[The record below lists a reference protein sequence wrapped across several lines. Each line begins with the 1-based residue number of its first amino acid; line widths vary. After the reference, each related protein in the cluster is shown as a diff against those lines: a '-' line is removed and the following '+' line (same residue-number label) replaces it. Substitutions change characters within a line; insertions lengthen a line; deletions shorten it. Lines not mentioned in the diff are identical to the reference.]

1 MMTRITRIIV
11 PAATLL
17 AALAAC
23 SAPPGVDA
31 AQAEKNANTPGWTG
45 RTFVVG
51 STSTVAGDAQATY
64 EQQKWQL
71 GKGR

>member
-1 MMTRITRIIV
+1 MTRITRAIV
-11 PAATLL
+11 PAAILL
-17 AALAAC
+17 ATLAAC
-23 SAPPGVDA
+23 SAPPDA

-45 RTFVVG
+45 RTIVVG
-51 STSTVAGDAQATY
+51 STSTIAGNAEATY

>member
-1 MMTRITRIIV
+1 MTRIARAIV
-11 PAATLL
+11 PVSALL
-17 AALAAC
+17 AVLGGC
-23 SAPPGVDA
+23 STSPNVDA
-31 AQAEKNANTPGWTG
+31 AQAEKNANSPGWTG

-51 STSTVAGDAQATY
+51 STSTIAGNAEATY